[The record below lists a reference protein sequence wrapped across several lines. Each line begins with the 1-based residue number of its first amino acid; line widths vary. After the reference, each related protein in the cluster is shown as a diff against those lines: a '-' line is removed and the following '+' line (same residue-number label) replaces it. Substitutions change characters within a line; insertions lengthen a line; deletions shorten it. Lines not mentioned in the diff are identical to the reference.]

1 MPEPRKT
8 TDEDANRGGEIME
21 LDAVAAGPKRFY
33 EPAIRRP
40 RPARARGDEPP
51 PRSYRGTAHAGTRC
65 ASSANSRTRSRFWRA
80 LARFR
85 RASVMPGAASALT
98 RFRQGRLTAAW
109 KAFDV
114 RSSFPMLPKILARR
128 CDDTTQACLPWSQG
142 RAAGTA
148 VGGGSH
154 GSGDTIPFR
163 GLAATACRR
172 WLHVH
177 LPGASIADRPLKSLH
192 RH

>member
-1 MPEPRKT
+1 MARNLWPAQRPICTSRQPGRAQTGDAGRVWRRSLGDLEPPHVPEWTDAAAAQKT
-8 TDEDANRGGEIME
+8 TDEDANRGGETME

-114 RSSFPMLPKILARR
+114 RFKFPNTAQ
-128 CDDTTQACLPWSQG
+128 DTG
-142 RAAGTA
+142 
-148 VGGGSH
+148 
-154 GSGDTIPFR
+154 
-163 GLAATACRR
+163 AT
-172 WLHVH
+172 V
-177 LPGASIADRPLKSLH
+177 
-192 RH
+192 